1 MRKNNCC
8 VNFCVGM
15 VIFLDIVGGLV
26 KFIETLIN
34 ATKMEG
40 GEIAVQLVASFILL
54 VSGIFLLI
62 GAIKRKPKFVYAHI
76 VIMVT
81 CLILAVI
88 GFVIMIFILAS
99 SPNGAV
105 LMLILAGVYILRAG
119 LEYTVYMFY
128 KNMKHELV
136 DVSKV

>member
-1 MRKNNCC
+1 
-8 VNFCVGM
+8 
-15 VIFLDIVGGLV
+15 
-26 KFIETLIN
+26 
-34 ATKMEG
+34 
-40 GEIAVQLVASFILL
+40 
-54 VSGIFLLI
+54 
-62 GAIKRKPKFVYAHI
+62 
-76 VIMVT
+76 MVT